1 MSLSE
6 IFILVFG
13 TPSSKYLYLGFPKP
27 LEVGDHVD
35 DGGDTEAGKTRLFRR
50 SLLLDPQA
58 RYRHLVLHAG
68 MVLW

>member
-35 DGGDTEAGKTRLFRR
+35 DGGDAGDLRDDVGGDHEHRALNYED
-50 SLLLDPQA
+50 LQ
-58 RYRHLVLHAG
+58 
-68 MVLW
+68 